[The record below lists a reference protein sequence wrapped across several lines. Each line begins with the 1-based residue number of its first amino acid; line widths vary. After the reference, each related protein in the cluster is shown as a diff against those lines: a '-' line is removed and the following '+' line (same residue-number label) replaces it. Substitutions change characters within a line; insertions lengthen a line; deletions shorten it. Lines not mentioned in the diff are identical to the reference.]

1 MYEGGARSMLGE
13 IQPVQSLEG
22 RRLRLPSAGR
32 DGRATK
38 FGTGVLARHWSLA
51 IYSVVFGDLAP
62 KAR

>member
-32 DGRATK
+32 DVRATK
-38 FGTGVLARHWSLA
+38 WDGR
-51 IYSVVFGDLAP
+51 P
-62 KAR
+62 RP